1 MPALVNLVGQRFFR
15 LTVTA
20 RHPEN
25 ATNGSVKWD
34 CLCDC
39 GNTIVVTTSSLRTN
53 NTRSCGCY
61 RKEVVTASNTSHG
74 MYGSPEHTTWR
85 AIKGRCYEK
94 SHIGYSRYGGRG
106 ITMSDEWKNDFQA
119 FYRDMG
125 PRPSPGHSIER
136 DDNDKGYYK
145 ENCRW
150 ATRLEQANNTSR
162 NIYCEF
168 DGEIKSLPDW
178 CRELNLSYPKMRRY
192 IRKGLSFED
201 AADLVIKEAKSA
213 TS

>member
-1 MPALVNLVGQRFFR
+1 MPALINLVGQRFFR

-20 RHPEN
+20 RHYKN
-25 ATNGSVKWD
+25 ATNGSVKWE

-39 GNTIVVTTSSLRTN
+39 GNTIAVTTSSLRTH

-61 RKEVVTASNTSHG
+61 RKEVVMASNTSHG

-94 SHIGYSRYGGRG
+94 SHVGYSRYGGRG

-119 FYRDMG
+119 FYHDMG
-125 PRPSPGHSIER
+125 PRPSPNHSIER
-136 DDNDKGYYK
+136 NDNDKGYYK
-145 ENCRW
+145 ENCCW

-168 DGEIKSLPDW
+168 DGEIKSLSDW
-178 CRELNLSYPKMRRY
+178 CRELNLSYPKMCRH
-192 IRKGLSFED
+192 IRKGFSFED
-201 AADLVIKEAKSA
+201 AADLVIKA
-213 TS
+213 TRSQAS